1 MLRDGSFD
9 RRPITIGRRVRDQ
22 YEVKAGLQPGDQV
35 VVNGALFLQFAGS
48 Q

>member
-9 RRPITIGRRVRDQ
+9 RRPITIGRRVQDQ
-22 YEVKAGLQPGDQV
+22 YEVKAGLQPGDPV
-35 VVNGALFLQFAGS
+35 VVNDPLFLQFARS